1 MKKIKATKNKK
12 KGENRKKKKKK
23 YACRASRRCLA
34 NNLPVLISAA
44 GPGELAL

>member
-1 MKKIKATKNKK
+1 MNCMGYSDLKVKQKSAEKK
-12 KGENRKKKKKK
+12 KSS
-23 YACRASRRCLA
+23 ASRRCLA